1 MIGNWNIGEKVMTNN
16 SGIYMFDYLIRE
28 IIIILK
34 VVIFTRFPSFSI
46 LFSLIYFFLLP
57 DNILIALM
65 RNIREKMFLLE
76 DILQLEKLLKLW
88 ITHDNLYRLKCF
100 SSIKI
105 LPISLSL
112 SNSNNFL
119 TFKG

>member
-1 MIGNWNIGEKVMTNN
+1 
-16 SGIYMFDYLIRE
+16 MFKGRRKFPPRYYLIRE

-34 VVIFTRFPSFSI
+34 VIFTRFPSFSI